1 MRRVVFAAAPYASL
15 MSRDYGAASMAA
27 PIE

>member
-1 MRRVVFAAAPYASL
+1 MRRIVFAAAPYASL
-15 MSRDYGAASMAA
+15 MRRDYGAVSMAA